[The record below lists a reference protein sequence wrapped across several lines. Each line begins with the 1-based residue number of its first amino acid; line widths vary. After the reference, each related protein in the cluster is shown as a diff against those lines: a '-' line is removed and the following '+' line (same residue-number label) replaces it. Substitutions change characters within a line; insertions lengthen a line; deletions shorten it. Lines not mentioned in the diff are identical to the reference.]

1 MLTTGLPYYVV
12 LIMLFLE
19 RTFLTKIGDVLD
31 LFTLKN
37 KGYRKDTKRKESNLA
52 CIILI
57 RF

>member
-12 LIMLFLE
+12 LFMLFLE